1 MDRQRIGLLGG
12 TFDPVHLGHLLLAVH
27 SYDKLKL
34 DRLIFIPTRLPP
46 HKPKPRAQAGD
57 RLKMLRLAVGEDSRF
72 LVCDCELN
80 RPEPSYTIDTIGQLQ
95 SSLGPDTDMFLL
107 MGSDMLADLCT
118 WKQVGQL
125 VEVVSVVVVNRA
137 GQHRPDF
144 SCLGATLSQEQ
155 IGVIKANAVDLP
167 AIEICSTEIR
177 RRIAGGQSVRHFL
190 PESVREYIAQ
200 HSLYR

>member
-95 SSLGPDTDMFLL
+95 SSLGPDTDRICWLICAP
-107 MGSDMLADLCT
+107 GSRWAN
-118 WKQVGQL
+118 WSKW
-125 VEVVSVVVVNRA
+125 SV
-137 GQHRPDF
+137 
-144 SCLGATLSQEQ
+144 LWW
-155 IGVIKANAVDLP
+155 
-167 AIEICSTEIR
+167 STEPVNIGRTSLAWGR
-177 RRIAGGQSVRHFL
+177 RLAKSRLASSRPTRSICRPLKYAR
-190 PESVREYIAQ
+190 PK
-200 HSLYR
+200 